1 MKYRIKQYDALV
13 TRYKGGEWATE
24 QIETR
29 YQIEMR
35 LKGFWGWLWGWSDI
49 GATLDTEQ
57 EARARVADYKR
68 AEGPRFGKK
77 DTTFRYINI
86 D

>member
-1 MKYRIKQYDALV
+1 MKYRIKEYEALV
-13 TRYKGGEWATE
+13 TRYKSGQWAKE

-35 LKGFWGWLWGWSDI
+35 AAGFWGWLWGWEEI
-49 GATLDTEQ
+49 GATFDTQE
-57 EARARVADYKR
+57 EARERIVSYKR
-68 AEGPRFGKK
+68 SDGPRFGERKAK
-77 DTTFRYINI
+77 VRYINV

>member
-1 MKYRIKQYDALV
+1 MKYRIKEYEALV
-13 TRYKGGEWATE
+13 TRYKSGQWAKE

-35 LKGFWGWLWGWSDI
+35 AAGFWGLLWGWEEI
-49 GATLDTEQ
+49 GTTYFTEE
-57 EARARVADYKR
+57 EARDKVEYYKR
-68 AEGPRFGKK
+68 LDKGPRFKK
-77 DTTFRYINI
+77 EVTYINI